1 MFDIEDVILT
11 RCVSL
16 LGEDVGTQ
24 VYGKGLMIPDGYRDE
39 WFDRIL
45 LAVEQQSIEP
55 IKPLIVYKIT
65 PVDIRTFIE
74 DEYYLNKK
82 GNVFP
87 VLLDELVELNSGCY
101 EEAIFT
107 GGIGAG
113 KSTGALYT
121 QLYQLYLLSCMKD
134 PHASFG
140 LDPSSEIVFA
150 FQSINLTIAKKGDY
164 GRFKSM
170 VEMSPYFKEHFYF
183 DKTIESRLLFPHRIE
198 VLPISGLETAAIG
211 QNIISAVLE
220 EVNFMAV
227 TLNSKKS
234 IDGSEFDQAAKL
246 YNSIAKRRDSRFL
259 SAGKLPGILCI
270 VSSKRY
276 PGQFTDIKEAEA
288 IKQIA
293 ETGKSKIFVYDK
305 RMWDIKPT
313 AYSGI
318 TFDIF
323 IGDEGRRPRILEPEE
338 AVHPKDRHL
347 IDHIPIEM
355 KHHFERDMITSLRDI
370 AGKSTLAT
378 HPFIMNTE
386 SIMRCMD
393 RNDSIFSRDSVDF
406 VSDSLEIYPENFY
419 HTDLPRYAHIDLG
432 LTGDSAGLT
441 IGTVTGFDRVIR
453 NEKETQGEMLPN
465 YYIDGSLEI
474 RPPKGGEILFY
485 KIRNVLYALR
495 DNGLNIRWVSLDT
508 FQSKDTMQIL
518 KQKGFFT
525 GTLSMDVSMLPY
537 EITKSALYDGRITM
551 PYHEKLRRELASLEV
566 DTKKGKVDH
575 PSTATGSKDISDS
588 LAGVVGGLI
597 SRREV
602 WGHFGIPPTEIPE
615 QVKYVAKDSKDTEK
629 VTRTGNST
637 GDTTRFT
644 DSTNYG

>member
-246 YNSIAKRRDSRFL
+246 YNSIR
-259 SAGKLPGILCI
+259 SA
-270 VSSKRY
+270 
-276 PGQFTDIKEAEA
+276 
-288 IKQIA
+288 
-293 ETGKSKIFVYDK
+293 
-305 RMWDIKPT
+305 
-313 AYSGI
+313 
-318 TFDIF
+318 
-323 IGDEGRRPRILEPEE
+323 
-338 AVHPKDRHL
+338 
-347 IDHIPIEM
+347 
-355 KHHFERDMITSLRDI
+355 
-370 AGKSTLAT
+370 
-378 HPFIMNTE
+378 
-386 SIMRCMD
+386 
-393 RNDSIFSRDSVDF
+393 
-406 VSDSLEIYPENFY
+406 
-419 HTDLPRYAHIDLG
+419 
-432 LTGDSAGLT
+432 
-441 IGTVTGFDRVIR
+441 
-453 NEKETQGEMLPN
+453 
-465 YYIDGSLEI
+465 
-474 RPPKGGEILFY
+474 
-485 KIRNVLYALR
+485 
-495 DNGLNIRWVSLDT
+495 
-508 FQSKDTMQIL
+508 
-518 KQKGFFT
+518 
-525 GTLSMDVSMLPY
+525 
-537 EITKSALYDGRITM
+537 
-551 PYHEKLRRELASLEV
+551 
-566 DTKKGKVDH
+566 
-575 PSTATGSKDISDS
+575 
-588 LAGVVGGLI
+588 
-597 SRREV
+597 
-602 WGHFGIPPTEIPE
+602 
-615 QVKYVAKDSKDTEK
+615 
-629 VTRTGNST
+629 
-637 GDTTRFT
+637 
-644 DSTNYG
+644 